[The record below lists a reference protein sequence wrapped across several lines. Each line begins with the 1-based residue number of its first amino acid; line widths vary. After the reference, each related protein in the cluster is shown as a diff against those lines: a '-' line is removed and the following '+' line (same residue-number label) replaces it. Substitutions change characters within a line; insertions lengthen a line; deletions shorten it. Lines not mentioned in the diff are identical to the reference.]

1 MSVRF
6 ADRVVL
12 ITGAAGGF
20 GREAARRFAEEGAR
34 LVLGDRDGAAL
45 EAVAATLPGGV
56 VDPILRTGDIGLAG
70 TAQELVEGAL
80 AAHGRLDI
88 AINNA
93 GISPDLMRLSQ
104 TPAADFET
112 VMAVNV
118 HGVFHGMSRQIAVME
133 EQFRRDGRGGVIL
146 NIASVAGLVGAPLL
160 AAYAAS
166 KHAVIGL
173 TRSAAIESAKRGVR
187 INALC
192 PSFAATPMVD
202 GIVGGMR
209 GDADE
214 ALRRLV
220 SAVPMGR
227 AATAQEVVEAML
239 WMCSD
244 ANSFMTGQAIPL
256 DGGLSAG

>member
-1 MSVRF
+1 MGERF
-6 ADRVVL
+6 AGKVVL

-20 GREAARRFAEEGAR
+20 GREAARRFAGEGAR

-45 EAVAATLPGGV
+45 EALAATLPEDIA
-56 VDPILRTGDIGLAG
+56 DPVLRVGDISLAD
-70 TAQELVEGAL
+70 TAQDLVEAAL

-93 GISPDLMRLSQ
+93 GISPELMRLSQ
-104 TPAADFET
+104 TPATVFEK

-118 HGVFHGMSRQIAVME
+118 AGTYHGMARQITVME
-133 EQFRRDGRGGVIL
+133 EQFRRDGSGGVIL

-202 GIVGGMR
+202 GIMGGMR

>member
-1 MSVRF
+1 MSDRF

-34 LVLGDRDGAAL
+34 LVLGDREGGAL
-45 EAVAATLPGGV
+45 EALVATLPQGR
-56 VDPILRTGDIGLAG
+56 VDSVTRVGDISLAG
-70 TAQELVEGAL
+70 TAHDLVGAAL
-80 AAHGRLDI
+80 SVHGRLDI

-104 TPAADFET
+104 TPSADFET

-118 HGVFHGMSRQIAVME
+118 HGVFHGMSSQITVME